1 MDNDVARTNRH
12 LRPKETIYKTLIST
26 TSRMTGEYEN
36 RGILITHAWPQ
47 FQSRSIGMRF
57 TETPMSRSGYVIAFE
72 TPPIEK
78 GSGVAVPDYSPT
90 GEVLTGYLSVL
101 FGKRFDCHGLLEGS
115 GYYQIPEVGP
125 YDTPCNPK
133 LPFNS
138 HDTRTCF
145 GVPLEI
151 NQFTMI
157 EGVLADPPSGTA
169 NLSRLNAACKFYLQA
184 LQNAERDTEVA
195 YLHLITAGEVLSSD
209 FRFKSTKGVKEKF
222 VKSLC
227 SLLDDDFYVT
237 QNSAPHLRR
246 FEPNN
251 VERSIGAAYDLRS
264 RYVHTGA
271 PFGTWVSP
279 ALPVASGDLQLGE
292 PSVEDRKLGR
302 VLALAPTFVG
312 LERLVRYCVLRWM
325 TLRDLLVRCPNE
337 GTDQIRAEIHPKDSA
352 GDLGCS

>member
-1 MDNDVARTNRH
+1 MDNDVARTNQQ
-12 LRPKETIYKTLIST
+12 LRPKENIHKTLIST

-36 RGILITHAWPQ
+36 RDILITHAWPH

-72 TPPIEK
+72 TPPNEK
-78 GSGVAVPDYSPT
+78 GPGVPVPDYSPT
-90 GEVLTGYLSVL
+90 GEVLAAYLSVL

-115 GYYQIPEVGP
+115 GFYQIPDFGS

-145 GVPLEI
+145 GVPLAI
-151 NQFTMI
+151 NQFSMI
-157 EGVLADPPSGTA
+157 EGVIADPPPGTA
-169 NLSRLNAACKFYLQA
+169 DLSRLNAACKFYMQA
-184 LQNAERDTEVA
+184 LQNAEHNTEVA

-209 FRFKSTKGVKEKF
+209 FRFKGIKGVKRKF
-222 VKSLC
+222 VKALC

-237 QNSAPHLRR
+237 QDSAPSFGR
-246 FEPNN
+246 FKPNN
-251 VERSIGAAYDLRS
+251 VERSICAAYDLRS

-271 PFGTWVSP
+271 PFGMWVDP
-279 ALPVASGDLQLGE
+279 ALAISSGDLQVGK
-292 PSVEDRKLGR
+292 PSVKDRHLGG

-312 LERLVRYCVLRWM
+312 LERLVRYCALRWM
-325 TLRDLLVRCPNE
+325 TLRGLLVRCSN
-337 GTDQIRAEIHPKDSA
+337 G
-352 GDLGCS
+352 